1 MSKSDLFC
9 RIFRFCRRKEKICNR
24 LILQTLDSLDS
35 VGFKKLKKEVMIRE
49 RENERLSQ
57 EQSKLQRL
65 EEKTLEQKEKV
76 KKMKWKKG

>member
-1 MSKSDLFC
+1 MTLPF
-9 RIFRFCRRKEKICNR
+9 IM
-24 LILQTLDSLDS
+24 TLDSLDS

-65 EEKTLEQKEKV
+65 EEKTLEQKKRS
-76 KKMKWKKG
+76 KR